1 MRFASPDFLWLF
13 LFLPLIAVY
22 LYLFR
27 EGDIPVFRF
36 SDLKKIPEAMQRGNL
51 RRTTLVVGALRIL
64 SLAFLILALARP
76 QHGLKSS
83 ELTTKA
89 TDIMICFDASRSMLS
104 IDFTPKNRFEVAKK
118 VVEDFIKGREYDRI
132 GLVVFGEEAVTQ
144 CPLTVDRNALYGLIE
159 SLNIGV
165 VPPDQTAI
173 GVGLA
178 TTVNRLKNSQA
189 KSKVIILLTDG
200 ANNAGTV
207 DPLTAAKTAQPFGIK
222 IYTIGVGSPDGGL
235 MPIDDPVYGQRMV
248 KFKSDLDEDL
258 LLKIAVST
266 KGQYFRATSPDAL
279 KKIFSDI
286 DSLEKTDIKVK
297 EYTDYQELY
306 FGFLAVALVLLFLE
320 LLITKTWARV
330 LP

>member
-1 MRFASPDFLWLF
+1 MRFASPNFLWFFIILPLMAIYLF
-13 LFLPLIAVY
+13 LF
-22 LYLFR
+22 R
-27 EGDIPVFRF
+27 ENDIPTFRF
-36 SDLKKIPEAMQRGNL
+36 SDLKLIPGKMQQGHL
-51 RRTTLVVGALRIL
+51 RQTTLLVGFLRL
-64 SLAFLILALARP
+64 LAVSCLIIALARP

-89 TDIMICFDASRSMLS
+89 TDILVCLDASRSMLS
-104 IDFTPKNRFEVAKK
+104 IDFKPKNRFEVAKN
-118 VVEDFIKGREYDRI
+118 VIQDFLKGREYDRI

-144 CPLTVDRNALYGLIE
+144 CPLTIDRTALFNLIDT
-159 SLNIGV
+159 LNIGV
-165 VPPDQTAI
+165 VPADQTAI

-178 TTVNRLKNSQA
+178 TTVNRLKSSQA

-200 ANNAGTV
+200 ANNAGTI
-207 DPLTAAKTAQPFGIK
+207 DPITAAKTAAAFGIK
-222 IYTIGVGSPDGGL
+222 IHTIGAGSPDGGL
-235 MPIDDPVYGQRMV
+235 MPIDDPVYGQRLV

-258 LLKIAVST
+258 LLRIASET

-306 FGFLAVALVLLFLE
+306 IGFLLAALGFLIFE
-320 LLITKTWARV
+320 LALTKTWARS